1 MRPYRDPTKQSPR
14 RRGDCFAARPS
25 TAGRKS
31 TALRSHCPDALS
43 GGRRLAMTDSLE
55 FQKLRRR
62 LFISVIARRT
72 LSPTTQS
79 PMYRRIVSHGLDYT
93 THFQLVGE
101 TFLSAILVAINVP
114 PQVTTAKRAERV
126 GRRRGFTPVSPSAP
140 LARWRCFRCASKC
153 GSTARCP

>member
-1 MRPYRDPTKQSPR
+1 
-14 RRGDCFAARPS
+14 
-25 TAGRKS
+25 
-31 TALRSHCPDALS
+31 
-43 GGRRLAMTDSLE
+43 MTDSLE

-62 LFISVIARRT
+62 LFISVITWRT

-114 PQVTTAKRAERV
+114 PQVTTAKRAERTGRVRVLGMEVSFGEMPNYKSTFDV
-126 GRRRGFTPVSPSAP
+126 GGYLLYNDFMNSERGIMPKPEEEVESAVEVGLPRAGRVRQSVLRSAFERR
-140 LARWRCFRCASKC
+140 L
-153 GSTARCP
+153 